1 MVSSGLRSFNF
12 SFMSKIQSFTSA
24 QRGSIAATA
33 GEIYLESDTNKLLLY
48 LGKNT
53 WKEIECAGRSL
64 PNSYVGGAD
73 DLHYPDGLFSNSA
86 ATYYIDT
93 SPMFHYDSSY
103 LGGSS
108 FPFKSFFPD
117 ESLYTIGDRSGK
129 GRNCSRDPSGSSTL
143 ATVDLGIS
151 STLSSGSK
159 TMPAISSAGGYFGLN
174 AFAMPRCFTGFF
186 VQCSR
191 VSTNM
196 HVTPFSSYSRWYT
209 RPNGDCSF
217 GDTTTAPGPSTALT
231 SGPFI
236 RIGRTNSSTVEQ
248 WTDLAGVARS
258 PHVSASQISR
268 AVTNNI
274 LTGLLHNSTS
284 YYMYTWEIIGFAAHL
299 DISSI
304 NMVKD
309 YLENKYNGI
318 KGTDPTST
326 PIEPTSLITL

>member
-1 MVSSGLRSFNF
+1 
-12 SFMSKIQSFTSA
+12 
-24 QRGSIAATA
+24 
-33 GEIYLESDTNKLLLY
+33 
-48 LGKNT
+48 
-53 WKEIECAGRSL
+53 
-64 PNSYVGGAD
+64 
-73 DLHYPDGLFSNSA
+73 
-86 ATYYIDT
+86 
-93 SPMFHYDSSY
+93 
-103 LGGSS
+103 
-108 FPFKSFFPD
+108 
-117 ESLYTIGDRSGK
+117 
-129 GRNCSRDPSGSSTL
+129 
-143 ATVDLGIS
+143 
-151 STLSSGSK
+151 
-159 TMPAISSAGGYFGLN
+159 MPAISSAGGYFGLN